1 MGRAATSRSVPLLFS
16 YGSLQEAKVQLST
29 FGRRLHGDADE
40 LLGFERSRVK
50 IADPADVS
58 LLGQTHYANVRANGS
73 ETSRVS
79 GTVFEVT
86 DAELAAADA
95 YEQPASYQRVL
106 ATLSSGRV
114 AWVYIHAS

>member
-1 MGRAATSRSVPLLFS
+1 MPLLFS
-16 YGSLQEAKVQLST
+16 YGSLQEPAVQLST
-29 FGRRLHGDADE
+29 FGRRLQGEADE

-50 IADPADVS
+50 IEDAADVA
-58 LLGQTHYANVRANGS
+58 LLGHAHYANVRANGN

-79 GTVFEVT
+79 GTVFDVS

-95 YEQPASYQRVL
+95 YEHPAAYQRVL

>member
-1 MGRAATSRSVPLLFS
+1 MPLLFA
-16 YGSLQEAKVQLST
+16 YGSLQQPHVQLST
-29 FGRRLHGDADE
+29 FGRRLTGEPDE
-40 LLGFERSRVK
+40 LLGFERSRVQ
-50 IADPADVS
+50 IDDPADAE

-73 ETSRVS
+73 EASRVS

-86 DAELAAADA
+86 DEELAAADA
-95 YEQPASYQRVL
+95 YELPAAYQRVL

>member
-1 MGRAATSRSVPLLFS
+1 MPLLFS
-16 YGSLQEAKVQLST
+16 YGSLQESKVQLST
-29 FGRRLHGDADE
+29 FGRRLKGEPDE
-40 LLGFERSRVK
+40 LLGFERSRVQ
-50 IADPADVS
+50 ITDAADAA
-58 LLGQTHYANVRANGS
+58 LLGQSHYANVRANGS
-73 ETSRVS
+73 EMSKVS

-95 YEQPASYQRVL
+95 YEQPAAYHRVL